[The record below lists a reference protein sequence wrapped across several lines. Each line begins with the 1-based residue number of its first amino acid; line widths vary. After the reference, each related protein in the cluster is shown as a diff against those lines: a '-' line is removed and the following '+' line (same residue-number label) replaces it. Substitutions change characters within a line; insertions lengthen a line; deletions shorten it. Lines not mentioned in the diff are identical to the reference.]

1 MNYAITFKI
10 LGLILAIES
19 VFMLPPFIMSYL
31 INDGATNA
39 FLITILIML
48 ISAVVM
54 IRKTPIGRQKVSPKD
69 GLLIVS
75 LAWII
80 VSIFG
85 AVPLYVSKS
94 VPTYVDAL
102 FEIISGF
109 TTTGAT
115 VISNI
120 EQLPKSIVLWRS
132 MTHWIGGM
140 GILVFTLSLLPKLG
154 VGGFQIF
161 KAESPGPV
169 AGKIEPKTSQT
180 AKRLY
185 VIYMFITVILF
196 GLLLVGGMTPFDAII
211 HTLGTVGTGGF
222 SSKADSVGAYSG
234 NYIPIIMTIFMIIC
248 GTNFTMHY
256 YLYKGKFKEIIHD
269 DEFRAYYIIIFLAI
283 LIITLDLYFSGYGK
297 LSKTIV
303 DSSFQVSSVMST
315 SGYSNANF
323 DLWPTLSKYVL
334 LILFFTGSCAGSTAG
349 GMKIIRIVVV
359 IKMVKRE
366 IVKALHPKAVVP
378 IKINNKIVNEEVV
391 LGISSYLSVY
401 ILIFVIASG
410 VVASSGVDLISS
422 ISSVATMLSN
432 VGPGF
437 SSVGPTQTFGFF
449 AMGYKLLF
457 CALMLLGRLEFFTL
471 LALITP
477 RRFRERI

>member
-1 MNYAITFKI
+1 MNYAIAFRI
-10 LGLILAIES
+10 LGIILSIES
-19 VFMLPPFIMSYL
+19 VFMLPPLIMSIIL
-31 INDGATNA
+31 HDGATNA
-39 FLITILIML
+39 FLITIIIML
-48 ISAVVM
+48 INSAVM
-54 IRKTPIGRQKVSPKD
+54 IKAMPKEREKVSPKD

-75 LAWII
+75 MAWII

-85 AVPLYVSKS
+85 AVPLYISKS
-94 VPTYVDAL
+94 VPTYIDSL
-102 FEIISGF
+102 FEIVSGF

-115 VISNI
+115 VIPDI
-120 EQLPKSIVLWRS
+120 EDVPKSIVLWRS

-169 AGKIEPKTSQT
+169 AGKIEPKVSQT

-185 VIYMFITVILF
+185 VIYMVITVILF
-196 GLLLVGGMTPFDAII
+196 ALLLIGGMSPFDAVV

-222 SSKADSVGAYSG
+222 SSRVASVGEFGGY
-234 NYIPIIMTIFMIIC
+234 YVPVVMTIFMIIC

-256 YLYKGKFKEIIHD
+256 YFYKGKFKEIIHD
-269 DEFRAYYIIIFLAI
+269 EEFKAYYVILILSIII
-283 LIITLDLYFSGYGK
+283 ITVDLYFSGYGK
-297 LSKTIV
+297 LSKTVV
-303 DSSFQVSSVMST
+303 DSSFQVSSIMST
-315 SGYSNANF
+315 SGFTNANY
-323 DLWPTLSKYVL
+323 DLWPTLSKYIL
-334 LILFFTGSCAGSTAG
+334 LILMFIGSCAGSTAG
-349 GMKIIRIVVV
+349 GMKVIRIVVV
-359 IKMVKRE
+359 FKMIKRE
-366 IVKALHPKAVVP
+366 IEKVIHPKAVVP

-410 VVASSGVDLISS
+410 IVASSGVDLITS
-422 ISSVATMLSN
+422 ISSVVTMLSN

-437 SSVGPTQTFGFF
+437 SAVGPTETFAFF
-449 AMGYKLLF
+449 APGYKLLF

-477 RRFRERI
+477 RRIRERI